1 MAVGHDGEGNPVP
14 KTMSTEMNAA
24 YSLHC
29 TPTDLATFANFVMEQ
44 PDNHPLRLQ
53 PDLHAQMLT
62 PQIAVNDSM
71 FWHKDWPKPEIR
83 RHDSVFWGLG
93 WGLVK
98 TANSLSFWHWGDN
111 DVTKA
116 FVVAFPARRQGIVMM
131 GNSQNAARIWSEI
144 LRQSIGETYPGL
156 HWLKNNLGL

>member
-62 PQIAVNDSM
+62 PQIAVNDSISGTRTGPNPRLDDM
-71 FWHKDWPKPEIR
+71 TACFGDW
-83 RHDSVFWGLG
+83 
-93 WGLVK
+93 
-98 TANSLSFWHWGDN
+98 AGD
-111 DVTKA
+111 
-116 FVVAFPARRQGIVMM
+116 
-131 GNSQNAARIWSEI
+131 W
-144 LRQSIGETYPGL
+144 
-156 HWLKNNLGL
+156 